1 MGGKATKE
9 IQKIENTTTPEI
21 ISTADKA
28 DFRNESNSTGSG
40 SFESCFDE
48 ISDFEDFE
56 FDVSDAEEAQE
67 NLPSYMDILDT
78 VL

>member
-9 IQKIENTTTPEI
+9 IQKLENTTTQEI

-28 DFRNESNSTGSG
+28 DFRNESKSTGSG
-40 SFESCFDE
+40 SFESSFDE